1 MNVIDQYKWRYATKI
16 FDAKKKISDSNIE
29 LIKDSISLAPTSYGL
44 QLFKVI
50 IVEKKEIK
58 DELKKASFN
67 QSQISDASHIFVFCN
82 STKIVED
89 DIDNYIKNKAAVQN
103 KTINEISVY
112 GDFLK
117 DTLLKKEDKKISTW
131 TANQLYIALSHLLTF
146 CPSLGID
153 SCPIEG
159 FESHKYNDILKLNDR
174 NLNPK
179 VVAAVGYRSNKDLSQ
194 YEKKIRKSNDE
205 LFETM

>member
-1 MNVIDQYKWRYATKI
+1 MNVIDHYKWRYATKI
-16 FDAKKKISDSNIE
+16 FDAEKKISEANIE

-103 KTINEISVY
+103 KTINEISGY

-117 DTLLKKEDKKISTW
+117 DTLLKKEDKMISTW
-131 TANQLYIALSHLLTF
+131 TANQVYIALSHLLTF

-159 FESHKYNDILKLNDR
+159 FESHKYNDILKLNNR

-179 VVAAVGYRSNKDLSQ
+179 VVAAVGYRSNEDLSQ

-205 LFETM
+205 LFDTM

>member
-1 MNVIDQYKWRYATKI
+1 MNVIDHYKWRYATKK
-16 FDAKKKISDSNIE
+16 FDTKKKISDLNIE
-29 LIKDSISLAPTSYGL
+29 LIKESISLAPTSYGL

-58 DELKKASFN
+58 DDLKKASFN
-67 QSQISDASHIFVFCN
+67 QSQISDASHIFIFCN
-82 STKIVED
+82 STKIVEN
-89 DIDNYIKNKAAVQN
+89 DIDTYIKNKAAIQN
-103 KTINEISVY
+103 KTISEISGY

-117 DTLLKKEDKKISTW
+117 DTLLKKEHNKISTW
-131 TANQLYIALSHLLTF
+131 TANQVYIALSHLMTF

-159 FESHKYNDILKLNDR
+159 FEASKYNEILKLNNR
-174 NLNPK
+174 NLNST
-179 VVAAVGYRSNKDLSQ
+179 VVAAVGYRSNKDSSQ

-205 LFETM
+205 LFETL

>member
-1 MNVIDQYKWRYATKI
+1 MNVIDHYKWRYATKK
-16 FDAKKKISDSNIE
+16 FDTKKKISNSNIE
-29 LIKDSISLAPTSYGL
+29 LIKESISLAPTSYGL

-58 DELKKASFN
+58 DDLKKASFN
-67 QSQISDASHIFVFCN
+67 QSQISDASHIFIFCN
-82 STKIVED
+82 STKIAEN
-89 DIDNYIKNKAAVQN
+89 DIDTYIKNKAAIQN
-103 KTINEISVY
+103 KTISEISGY

-117 DTLLKKEDKKISTW
+117 DTLLKKEHNKISTW
-131 TANQLYIALSHLLTF
+131 TANQVYIALSHLMTF

-159 FESHKYNDILKLNDR
+159 FETSKYNEILKLNNR
-174 NLNPK
+174 NLNSA
-179 VVAAVGYRSNKDLSQ
+179 VVAAVGYRSNKDSSQ

-205 LFETM
+205 LFETL

>member
-16 FDAKKKISDSNIE
+16 FDTKKKISDDNIE

-44 QLFKVI
+44 QLFKSYNSR
-50 IVEKKEIK
+50 KKEIK

-89 DIDNYIKNKAAVQN
+89 DIDNYIKNKAAIQN
-103 KTINEISVY
+103 KTISEISGY

-117 DTLLKKEDKKISTW
+117 DTLLKKEHKKISTW
-131 TANQLYIALSHLLTF
+131 TANQVYIALSHLLTF
-146 CPSLGID
+146 CPSIGID

-174 NLNPK
+174 NLNSK

-205 LFETM
+205 LFETI